1 MTNPVVER
9 LHRHG
14 LRPRKELG
22 QHFLVD
28 ARVLERLL
36 QCIAPAPDSVILEFG
51 AGVGVLTERC
61 LDAGARVVAVELDDG
76 MATLLRAEL
85 GTRAH
90 FELLHMDLA
99 ALDVPALR
107 RRLGVATLKV
117 AGNLPYQ
124 LTSTVL
130 FGLLDLEDH
139 LQDAVFMVQRE
150 VGERLVGAPGSRQYG
165 ILSVVLQAFYELAIV
180 ARVRPGAFLPPPRVD
195 SCILQVRPR
204 PGGPALQWSERA
216 HFVRLVRSV
225 FNERRKVLRN
235 TLKKF
240 YGLDSAALA
249 TCATTAGIE
258 FGRRPESLHV
268 GEFVRLLH
276 ALPASALAAAA
287 EV

>member
-9 LHRHG
+9 LRRHG

-28 ARVLERLL
+28 ARVLQRLL
-36 QCIAPAPDSVILEFG
+36 QCIAPAPGTVILEFG

-61 LDAGARVVAVELDDG
+61 LDAGARVIAVELDDG
-76 MATLLRAEL
+76 MAALLRAEL
-85 GTRAH
+85 GRRQD

-107 RRLGVATLKV
+107 HRLGVPTLKV

-139 LQDAVFMVQRE
+139 LEDAVFMVQRE
-150 VGERLVGAPGSRQYG
+150 VAERLVGTAGSRDYG
-165 ILSVVLQAFYELAIV
+165 ILSVVLQAYYGIQIV

-195 SCILQVRPR
+195 SCILQLRPR
-204 PGGPALQWSERA
+204 PGGAALPWTERA
-216 HFVRLVRSV
+216 QFVRLVRSV

-240 YGLDSAALA
+240 YGLDTTALA
-249 TCATTAGIE
+249 TCAAAAGID

-268 GEFVRLLH
+268 EEFVRLLH
-276 ALPASALAAAA
+276 ALPASAHAAA